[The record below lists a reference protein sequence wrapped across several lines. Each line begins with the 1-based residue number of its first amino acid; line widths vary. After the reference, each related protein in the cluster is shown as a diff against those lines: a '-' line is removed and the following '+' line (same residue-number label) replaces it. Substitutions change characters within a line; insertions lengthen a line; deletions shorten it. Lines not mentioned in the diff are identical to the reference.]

1 MGEPRHEGI
10 QGRAKLAKA
19 IGRPG
24 GPPCICQAY
33 AVHVLLAVHAQVS
46 AHGSSYMPWS
56 MKAEAEE
63 AAGMLQEASRSYI
76 KAAALCKACGDAA
89 NQQIL
94 AGRARAVLG
103 RLRT

>member
-1 MGEPRHEGI
+1 VAH
-10 QGRAKLAKA
+10 RAFATHL
-19 IGRPG
+19 P
-24 GPPCICQAY
+24 
-33 AVHVLLAVHAQVS
+33 VHVRDLLAMHAQVS

-76 KAAALCKACGDAA
+76 KAATLCKACGDAA

-94 AGRARAVLG
+94 AARARAVLG

>member
-1 MGEPRHEGI
+1 
-10 QGRAKLAKA
+10 
-19 IGRPG
+19 
-24 GPPCICQAY
+24 
-33 AVHVLLAVHAQVS
+33 
-46 AHGSSYMPWS
+46 MPWS
-56 MKAEAEE
+56 MRAEAEE

-94 AGRARAVLG
+94 AARARAVLG